1 MLILDSPLV
10 HWMGLINVAPRHS
23 ELAEPGQ
30 AQISTLL
37 SLLSSCEIWFFSC
50 HDNRNK
56 NMNDNMWTV
65 SSYKKQWEVKE
76 RVGMLCINKIFCFVH
91 ALWTLGVDG
100 STDWN
105 TIWKFQRLCSC
116 LFQFLHGFLSEILN
130 MCNKHWKDVTFELIT
145 KSPRCWQWKTLAK
158 VGLEM

>member
-1 MLILDSPLV
+1 MSSKQAKIGDMLILDSPLV

-56 NMNDNMWTV
+56 NMNDTMWTV
-65 SSYKKQWEVKE
+65 SSYKKQ
-76 RVGMLCINKIFCFVH
+76 
-91 ALWTLGVDG
+91 
-100 STDWN
+100 
-105 TIWKFQRLCSC
+105 
-116 LFQFLHGFLSEILN
+116 
-130 MCNKHWKDVTFELIT
+130 
-145 KSPRCWQWKTLAK
+145 
-158 VGLEM
+158 